1 MHRLAL
7 ALLISWTA
15 TAHATPADR
24 AAAATARLKASPA
37 GQIVLKSCDRHGGLD
52 AWFAGK
58 ALEFNYR
65 YAPVGDQPP
74 RDSLQTVD
82 LLSSRAYHA
91 MVSPVEGRFAWD
103 GKQAWAT
110 FDPKAAAPR
119 FWALTPYYFVAMP
132 FVLGDPGVNLALVDD
147 DPALAG
153 LPPAHTVKVTFD
165 AGTGD
170 APDDYYVAYIAKDDA
185 RLLAVRYVVS
195 YKAFM
200 KDGKKHGAE
209 KILIYS
215 DLKPAGPLTL
225 ARSHQF
231 FKYPGKKGE
240 AASNATVSKVRYAAP
255 FDEARLVMPAGAQ
268 IDTSLDG
275 Q

>member
-1 MHRLAL
+1 MHRILLAV
-7 ALLISWTA
+7 ALLAT

-24 AAAATARLKASPA
+24 AAASKARLQASPA
-37 GQIVLKSCDRHGGLD
+37 GQIVLKSTERHGGLT
-52 AWFAGK
+52 AWFGGK

-65 YAPVGDQPP
+65 YAPVGDRPP

-82 LLSSRAYHA
+82 LLRSRAYHD
-91 MVSPVEGRFAWD
+91 MVSPVKGQLAWD
-103 GKQAWAT
+103 GKQAWST
-110 FDPKAAAPR
+110 FDPKKAAPR

-153 LPPAHTVKVTFD
+153 LPPAHVVKVTFD
-165 AGTGD
+165 SGTGD

-200 KDGKKHGAE
+200 KDGRKHNPE

-215 DLKPAGPLTL
+215 DFAPAGPLTL
-225 ARSHQF
+225 ARTHRF

-240 AASNATVSKVRYAAP
+240 PASVATVSKVKYAAP
-255 FDEARLVMPAGAQ
+255 FDEKRLIMPSGAQ